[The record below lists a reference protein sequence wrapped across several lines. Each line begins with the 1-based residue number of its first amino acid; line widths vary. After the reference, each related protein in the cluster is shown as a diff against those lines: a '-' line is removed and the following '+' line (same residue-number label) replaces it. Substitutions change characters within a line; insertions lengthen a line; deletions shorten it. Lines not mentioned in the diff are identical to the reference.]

1 MLLLL
6 LLWGQW
12 PVAGI
17 SSEAWLIW
25 PLSAVPHNRRIG
37 WQRVT
42 NYKRANFQN
51 KKSSRPNCMAWQTSS
66 EALYSLIPTFCL
78 STSAW
83 SQLRLR
89 KSPQKKTH
97 LLLGISQIA
106 PPPSRI
112 LANFSFLRTCQ
123 IQFGQGSP
131 LHTDWA
137 TFSLW
142 KRCENHFGQEKK
154 LTGHL
159 LQRLPV
165 IEGAALAARLSWWR
179 RDSDLTLYININ
191 LWHNEYEIFKPRL
204 CSVIFF
210 INPPKRF
217 QEWKVHIEIEI
228 EGRLTCALSRSELRY
243 LPLGLLKVR
252 DWSCD

>member
-1 MLLLL
+1 M
-6 LLWGQW
+6 
-12 PVAGI
+12 
-17 SSEAWLIW
+17 
-25 PLSAVPHNRRIG
+25 
-37 WQRVT
+37 T
-42 NYKRANFQN
+42 N
-51 KKSSRPNCMAWQTSS
+51 
-66 EALYSLIPTFCL
+66 
-78 STSAW
+78 
-83 SQLRLR
+83 QLR
-89 KSPQKKTH
+89 SPVLFDTNILFVYISLVTAQIKEVSPEKKTH

-191 LWHNEYEIFKPRL
+191 L
-204 CSVIFF
+204 
-210 INPPKRF
+210 
-217 QEWKVHIEIEI
+217 
-228 EGRLTCALSRSELRY
+228 
-243 LPLGLLKVR
+243 
-252 DWSCD
+252 

>member
-1 MLLLL
+1 MTNQLRS
-6 LLWGQW
+6 
-12 PVAGI
+12 PVLFDTNILFVYI
-17 SSEAWLIW
+17 SL
-25 PLSAVPHNRRIG
+25 
-37 WQRVT
+37 VT
-42 NYKRANFQN
+42 AQIKEVSPEKN
-51 KKSSRPNCMAWQTSS
+51 TSS
-66 EALYSLIPTFCL
+66 SGHFTNC
-78 STSAW
+78 
-83 SQLRLR
+83 
-89 KSPQKKTH
+89 
-97 LLLGISQIA
+97 

-210 INPPKRF
+210 INQKVPGMESSHRNRNRRTTHLRTLALGVEVLATGVAEGAGLVLWLVF
-217 QEWKVHIEIEI
+217 QVQVLFLHVENYFSQFWV
-228 EGRLTCALSRSELRY
+228 SF
-243 LPLGLLKVR
+243 
-252 DWSCD
+252 WW

>member
-1 MLLLL
+1 MTNQLRS
-6 LLWGQW
+6 
-12 PVAGI
+12 PVLFDTNILFVYI
-17 SSEAWLIW
+17 SL
-25 PLSAVPHNRRIG
+25 
-37 WQRVT
+37 VT
-42 NYKRANFQN
+42 AQIKEVSPEKN
-51 KKSSRPNCMAWQTSS
+51 TSS
-66 EALYSLIPTFCL
+66 SGHFTNC
-78 STSAW
+78 
-83 SQLRLR
+83 
-89 KSPQKKTH
+89 
-97 LLLGISQIA
+97 
-106 PPPSRI
+106 PPP
-112 LANFSFLRTCQ
+112 LHAFW
-123 IQFGQGSP
+123 SP

-179 RDSDLTLYININ
+179 RDSDLTLNININ

-243 LPLGLLKVR
+243 LPPGLLKVQ